1 MNDPSDIAER
11 LKARARR
18 QRRRIIFPEGHD
30 ARIIEAAGLCAR
42 EGICEPI
49 LLGQP
54 DQVRAVAA
62 ENNLPL
68 DGVEIMDP
76 TERLALDRYAR
87 VYAERRGTVDE
98 AVARRIVRRNLL
110 YGAMVVSTGGADGV
124 VGGATCPTARV
135 IEAGGLAIGYQP
147 GISVPSSF
155 FIMVMPE
162 TAPPEQRILIYA
174 DAGVNLDP
182 SAEEL
187 ADIAVTTARTA
198 AAVLDIEPR
207 VAMLSCSTK
216 GSASHPRVEKVV
228 RATEL
233 AKDKAPELMID
244 GELQADAALV
254 PRVAKIKAP
263 DSPVAGRANVL
274 IFPDLDS
281 ANIAYKLTQYQAGA
295 RAYGPLLQGF
305 ARPIADLSRGATADD
320 IVVVAAYTAIQA
332 QEINTKV
339 TQ

>member
-1 MNDPSDIAER
+1 MSDPADIAER

-18 QRRRIIFPEGHD
+18 QTRRIIFPEGHD
-30 ARIIEAAGLCAR
+30 VRIIEAASLCAR

-49 LLGQP
+49 LLGQA
-54 DQVRAVAA
+54 DQVRALAA
-62 ENNLPL
+62 EKNLAL
-68 DGVEIMDP
+68 EGVEIMDP

-87 VYAERRGTVDE
+87 VYVERRGTVDE
-98 AVARRIVRRNLL
+98 AVAKRIVRRNLL
-110 YGAMVVSTGGADGV
+110 YGAMVVSTGGADGM
-124 VGGATCPTARV
+124 VGGATCPSARV
-135 IEAGGLAIGYQP
+135 LEAGGLAIGYQS

-162 TAPPEQRILIYA
+162 SAPPEQRILVYA

-233 AKDKAPELMID
+233 AKEKAPEIKID

-263 DSPVAGRANVL
+263 DSPVAGKANVL
-274 IFPDLDS
+274 IFPDLDA

-305 ARPIADLSRGATADD
+305 ARPIADLSRGATTDD

-332 QEINTKV
+332 QETDEKV
-339 TQ
+339 TP